1 MNKDVILLNKIRGLK
16 MEVGESINYDPNT
29 GMYVYES
36 IKEEQKDNY
45 SKTDKVSYTFPPNY
59 IKFLCNRKVAEDVGT
74 CELDGAES
82 RECEEKK
89 EVSLT
94 SISEDIDRL
103 YNYFIERGN
112 TIRRL
117 YNPWRF
123 WFI

>member
-16 MEVGESINYDPNT
+16 MEVGESINYNPNT
-29 GMYVYES
+29 GMYVYEN

-45 SKTDKVSYTFPPNY
+45 SKTDKVSYTFSPGY
-59 IKFLCNRKVAEDVGT
+59 IESLCDKKIV
-74 CELDGAES
+74 
-82 RECEEKK
+82 ECEERK
-89 EVSLT
+89 EVSLI

>member
-29 GMYVYES
+29 GMYIYEDV
-36 IKEEQKDNY
+36 KEEKKGNY
-45 SKTDKVSYTFPPNY
+45 SKTNKVSYTFSPSY
-59 IKFLCNRKVAEDVGT
+59 IESLCDKKIVEDVGT
-74 CELDGAES
+74 CELAVNEG
-82 RECEEKK
+82 KK
-89 EVSLT
+89 EVSLI
-94 SISEDIDRL
+94 SISDDIDRL
-103 YNYFIERGN
+103 YSYFIERGN